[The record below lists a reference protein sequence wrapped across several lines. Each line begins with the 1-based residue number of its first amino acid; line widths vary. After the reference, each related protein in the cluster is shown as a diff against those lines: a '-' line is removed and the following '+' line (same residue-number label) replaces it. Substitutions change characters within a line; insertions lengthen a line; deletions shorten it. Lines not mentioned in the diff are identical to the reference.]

1 MQQDQKRIRS
11 NWGLSGVGA
20 LQPGDHLCA
29 IFEND
34 GEHRAIVTHFVR
46 QGIGRNESVVY
57 VADDRSIDT
66 VRGYLADDGLDVE
79 RLQKSGQLSIITSR
93 DGCAPDGRLDSDSM
107 IALFRRETERATND
121 GYAAL
126 RITAEM
132 TESLRDPAGDACL
145 IEYEARLNEYFR
157 DAPCLAMCQYDR
169 RKTSLSILLDVLKS
183 HPIVIIGSELY
194 ENHYYVPPEK
204 LLGEDAQAS
213 KLNRWIRSL
222 QRRKETEE
230 ALRSSEERFDLA
242 VRGADEGLW
251 DWWFA
256 SDDSWV
262 SPRFKEMI
270 GFEEDSD
277 WGSAVEFWQSR
288 LHPDDSERVEQA
300 IRDHTE
306 RRVPYDIEY
315 RLQTRDGEWR
325 WFVARGQAQWNA
337 DGQAIR
343 MAGSI
348 RDITERKCV
357 EEALRESEE
366 NFRRLAESSPVS
378 IAILSDADE
387 VKFVYVNP
395 AWEEIFGYTREEA
408 KMMNVADVLHPDM
421 RDSVLERG
429 RARLRGEQVPSRY
442 ELKIVAKGEVTKWL
456 DFSATIIRY
465 HGKATILTV
474 ANDITNRKHAE
485 EQLKAS
491 LREKGVLLKEVHH
504 RVKNNMQIM
513 SSLLRLQARTV
524 KDPVVAEVLAD
535 SQSRVHAMAQVHTQ
549 LYESR
554 DLTNIAFEEY
564 LRSLAQSSIRAHG
577 DGRIHVAVR
586 TEGEDFPID
595 IGLAVPCGLVINELL
610 TNALKHAFAP
620 NQQGNVEIL
629 LKRTGASYVELVV
642 RDDGVGF
649 PEGADPGNA
658 DSLGLKLVWM
668 LVQDQLK
675 GEIDV
680 RRSAGTE
687 FRIRF
692 PITVPTAN
700 E

>member
-1 MQQDQKRIRS
+1 M
-11 NWGLSGVGA
+11 

-46 QGIGRNESVVY
+46 QGIGRNESVAY

-66 VRGYLADDGLDVE
+66 ILGYLADDGLDVE
-79 RLQKSGQLSIITSR
+79 RLQKSGQLSIIISR
-93 DGCAPDGRLDSDSM
+93 DGCAPGGRWDSDSM
-107 IALFRRETERATND
+107 IALLRRETQRATNN

-132 TESLRDPAGDACL
+132 TDSLQGPAGDACL

-157 DAPCLAMCQYDR
+157 DAPCLAMCQYDH
-169 RKTSLSILLDVLKS
+169 RKTSPSMLLDVLKS
-183 HPIVIIGSELY
+183 HPIVVIGSELY

-256 SDDSWV
+256 ADDSWV

-270 GFEEDSD
+270 GYAEDSD
-277 WGSAVEFWQSR
+277 WGSPVEFWQSR
-288 LHPDDSERVEQA
+288 LHPDDLDRVKQA

-325 WFVARGQAQWNA
+325 WFVARGQALWDA
-337 DGQAIR
+337 DGQAVR

-348 RDITERKCV
+348 RDIT
-357 EEALRESEE
+357 
-366 NFRRLAESSPVS
+366 
-378 IAILSDADE
+378 
-387 VKFVYVNP
+387 
-395 AWEEIFGYTREEA
+395 
-408 KMMNVADVLHPDM
+408 
-421 RDSVLERG
+421 
-429 RARLRGEQVPSRY
+429 
-442 ELKIVAKGEVTKWL
+442 
-456 DFSATIIRY
+456 
-465 HGKATILTV
+465 
-474 ANDITNRKHAE
+474 NRKQAE

-554 DLTNIAFEEY
+554 DLTNIAFGEY

-620 NQQGNVEIL
+620 GQKGNVEIL
-629 LKRTGASYVELVV
+629 LKRADDTCVELAV

-649 PEGADPGNA
+649 PAGADPENA

-680 RRSAGTE
+680 RRSVGTE

-692 PITVPTAN
+692 PISVPTAN